1 VSFLCGYLK
10 LLQNIKTTPT
20 DQILHGKQ
28 PMIDASDVR
37 AASQAKLPPDKSWC
51 RPPAGW
57 VTLTID
63 GSFKEVDG
71 NGGSG
76 MVLRDEVGHIIFSA
90 CHFLPSCVEAM
101 EAELSACLEG
111 LHLAI
116 QQSQLPIL
124 VETDYSLL
132 VAAVRET
139 AQDRSIYMHIIT
151 EIKELVRQDRICSF
165 VKVDRQQV
173 RASH

>member
-1 VSFLCGYLK
+1 MIDKFLLLTWRVWHARNEATHDKPLPTVEGSASFLCGYLK

-37 AASQAKLPPDKSWC
+37 AASQAKLPPDKSWR

-101 EAELSACLEG
+101 EAEL
-111 LHLAI
+111 
-116 QQSQLPIL
+116 
-124 VETDYSLL
+124 
-132 VAAVRET
+132 
-139 AQDRSIYMHIIT
+139 
-151 EIKELVRQDRICSF
+151 
-165 VKVDRQQV
+165 
-173 RASH
+173 